1 MARDPQIGGGRRYAA
16 RSPHPGRNNMKIL
29 IAAALA
35 AALLVAAAPVSAAP
49 SLAKKVAALQTQ
61 VNAIKKQNATLKK
74 QVAKLQKDDTAVKEG
89 VSAAI
94 VFSGCLA
101 AVTADAFQN
110 TWSGTNQATVKTTFN
125 APGTVGDP
133 GLCTELRVLRQP
145 AQVPPSIYPFNALLT
160 LFTGRTAPEFHLL
173 PLWIFP

>member
-1 MARDPQIGGGRRYAA
+1 
-16 RSPHPGRNNMKIL
+16 MKIVT
-29 IAAALA
+29 AAVLA
-35 AALLVAAAPVSAAP
+35 AALLVAAAPGSAATP
-49 SLAKKVAALQTQ
+49 LAKKVAALQAQ

-74 QVAKLQKDDTAVKEG
+74 QVTQLQKDDNTLKDG
-89 VSAAI
+89 VGAAI

-110 TWSGTNQATVKTTFN
+110 TWSGTNQATGKTTFN
-125 APGTVGDP
+125 SPGTVGDP

-145 AQVPPSIYPFNALLT
+145 AQVPPSIDPFNALLT
-160 LFTGRTAPEFHLL
+160 LFTGRAAPAFHLL